1 MRIHQDHDHDHHTM
15 LHRHHDV
22 DDGGRG
28 EEMLAR
34 RGPQSRESC
43 PTRLN
48 VLQLFLRILK
58 WVPCCKQWVFVGFII
73 VS

>member
-1 MRIHQDHDHDHHTM
+1 M

-48 VLQLFLRILK
+48 VLQLFLRILNGSHAASS
-58 WVPCCKQWVFVGFII
+58 GFLLGL
-73 VS
+73 S